1 MIEFSTAQKEVKI
14 LRSFAG
20 LEAYEEEQRLRI
32 IYKEE
37 TVLDGVVVKSENKSY
52 TRSYAQWEASELG
65 QAIKGMINNDL
76 LIDKVQ
82 DYVAPV
88 PEPDPI
94 AEPIPEEDPEEL
106 LP

>member
-1 MIEFSTAQKEVKI
+1 MVEFSTAQKEVKI

-20 LEAYEEEQRLRI
+20 LEAYEEEKRLRI
-32 IYKEE
+32 VYKEE
-37 TVLDGVVVKSENKSY
+37 TVIDGEVVKSENKSY
-52 TRSYAQWEASELG
+52 TRDYDQWEASELG

-94 AEPIPEEDPEEL
+94 TEPTPGENPEEPIP
-106 LP
+106 